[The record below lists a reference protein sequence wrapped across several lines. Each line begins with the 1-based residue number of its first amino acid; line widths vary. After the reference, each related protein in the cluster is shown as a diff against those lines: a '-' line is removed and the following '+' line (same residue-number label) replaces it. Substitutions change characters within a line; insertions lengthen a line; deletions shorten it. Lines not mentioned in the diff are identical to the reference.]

1 MLRIFGWS
9 VGLAVIFIGSAAA
22 MAQTTQA
29 TSGSENLPA
38 LSLPDNAPAVG
49 VPAADKAATPPAA
62 AETKPAIDPVAAEVV
77 RRLAAL
83 KSSGAAKDDEAA
95 LTEFYATRA
104 QPPMWVNAKGLTP
117 RTAKVIDVLRRAD
130 DWGLSSGDY
139 PEPAA
144 LPSGAGHT
152 AEALAAAEL
161 TVSLNVLKYARHA
174 RGGRYD
180 PAELSYNIDRAPPLL
195 APKAV
200 LEAIA
205 SASAPDAYLYKLHP
219 QHPQFEKLRQLYVSM
234 RSGKVPEAAA
244 VAEETSPAAGKGKP
258 KRVTAPATSNLRRV
272 LYNMEMWRWMPE
284 DMGATYVWVNIPEF
298 TLRVSKS
305 GEIIH
310 TERVIVGK
318 PENQTPIFSDEMETI
333 VFQPFWGVPDSI
345 KVKEVL
351 PGLVRG
357 GGMLAKNNLRIQY
370 RGRDIDPYAVDW
382 TQADIRNY
390 HVYQPPGGG
399 NVLGQVKFLFPNKHQ
414 VYMHDTPT
422 KHLFAASER
431 TFSHGCMRVRDPVRF
446 AELLLA
452 ADKGWSPQRV
462 ATVLKTG
469 PQNNNVSLDTH
480 IPVHITYFT
489 VWVGDDGK
497 PQYWKD
503 VYGHEPRIQMGLD
516 GKAHLVAK
524 KKENLGAVR
533 AEVIGRL
540 SEARSTP
547 SVNNWFKQ
555 VFGGF

>member
-1 MLRIFGWS
+1 MLRISGWS
-9 VGLAVIFIGSAAA
+9 VGLAAFLIGSAAA
-22 MAQTTQA
+22 VAQTTQA
-29 TSGSENLPA
+29 TSGGENLPA
-38 LSLPDNAPAVG
+38 LSLPDKPPALEN
-49 VPAADKAATPPAA
+49 PAADKAATPPAA
-62 AETKPAIDPVAAEVV
+62 AETKPPVDPVAAEVV

-83 KSSGAAKDDEAA
+83 KSSGASKDDEAA
-95 LTEFYATRA
+95 IAEFYATRA
-104 QPPMWVNAKGLTP
+104 QPPVWVDAKGLTS
-117 RTAKVIDVLRRAD
+117 RAAKVIDVLRRAD

-144 LPSGAGHT
+144 LPAGAGPT
-152 AEALAAAEL
+152 TEALAAAEL
-161 TVSLNVLKYARHA
+161 AVSLNVLKYARHA

-180 PAELSYNIDRAPPLL
+180 PSELSYNIDRAPPLR

-205 SASAPDAYLYKLHP
+205 AEAAPDAYMYKLHP
-219 QHPQFEKLRQLYVSM
+219 QHPQFEKLRQLYVAM
-234 RSGKVPEAAA
+234 RAGKVPETVA
-244 VAEETSPAAGKGKP
+244 VAEETSPAAGKGKT
-258 KRVTAPATSNLRRV
+258 KRVAAPATSNLRRV

-305 GEIIH
+305 GAIIH

-370 RGRDIDPYAVDW
+370 RGRDIDPYSVDW
-382 TQADIRNY
+382 TRADIRNY

-431 TFSHGCMRVRDPVRF
+431 TFSHGCMRVRDPMRF
-446 AELLLA
+446 AELLLE

-462 ATVLKTG
+462 AATLKNG
-469 PQNNNVSLDTH
+469 PPNNNVSLDTH

-497 PQYWKD
+497 AQYWRD
-503 VYGHEPRIQMGLD
+503 VYSHEPRIQMGLD

-524 KKENLGAVR
+524 KKENLAAVR

-540 SEARSTP
+540 SEAQATP
-547 SVNNWFKQ
+547 SMGNWFKQ